1 MSETTC
7 GDHEGQASP
16 SEGASTQGTP
26 EPEVIEIALATT
38 PIPYLSVRYVRYGT
52 RHPAYFLD
60 TIGTPLNTFPG
71 IGYIDQRDTRVWVRA
86 C

>member
-26 EPEVIEIALATT
+26 QPAPEPEVIEVALGTD
-38 PIPYLSVRYVRYGT
+38 PDNYLSVRYLRYGPRYVT
-52 RHPAYFLD
+52 
-60 TIGTPLNTFPG
+60 
-71 IGYIDQRDTRVWVRA
+71 
-86 C
+86 

>member
-26 EPEVIEIALATT
+26 EQAPEPEVIEVALGTT
-38 PIPYLSVRYVRYGT
+38 PIPYLRVTGRYVRYGPRYLT
-52 RHPAYFLD
+52 
-60 TIGTPLNTFPG
+60 
-71 IGYIDQRDTRVWVRA
+71 
-86 C
+86 